1 MTGIEPDG
9 LAGALA
15 TWVAALA
22 TLVVFGRLFGERR
35 LFGVAQ
41 LLLAGLLT
49 GYFVVLAVGEVLV
62 PRLVEPLLAA
72 PAERLDL
79 WPGLALVVVLAGAR
93 YLPRP
98 AVAVPVA
105 MVIGSIAAF
114 ALGGAVVGTL
124 LPQVA
129 AGIVVT
135 GTPGDV
141 VAGLGS
147 LVVTAL
153 VAVGFLH
160 GIPRGPTLTAAA
172 GAGRWLLVAGLGGWL
187 GYLLVSRLALLV
199 DRLGFLLFDWI
210 GIGR

>member
-1 MTGIEPDG
+1 MTGLTPDG
-9 LAGALA
+9 LAGTLA

-22 TLVVFGRLFGERR
+22 TLVVFGHLFGERR
-35 LFGVAQ
+35 LFPLAQ

-49 GYFVVLAVGEVLV
+49 GYLVVLAVGEVLV
-62 PRLVEPLLAA
+62 PRLIEPLLAA

-79 WPGLALVVVLAGAR
+79 WPGLVLVVVLAGAS

-105 MVIGSIAAF
+105 VVVGGLAAF

-135 GTPGDV
+135 GTPGE
-141 VAGLGS
+141 VAVGLGS
-147 LVVTAL
+147 LVLTAV

-160 GIPRGPTLTAAA
+160 GVPRGATLAAA
-172 GAGRWLLVAGLGGWL
+172 SGAGRWLLVGGLGGWL

-199 DRLGFLLFDWI
+199 DRLAFLLFDWL
-210 GIGR
+210 GSGR

>member
-1 MTGIEPDG
+1 MTGLTPDG
-9 LAGALA
+9 LAGTLA

-22 TLVVFGRLFGERR
+22 TLVVFGHLFGERR
-35 LFGVAQ
+35 LFPLAQ

-49 GYFVVLAVGEVLV
+49 GYLVVLAIGEVLV
-62 PRLVEPLLAA
+62 PRLVAPMLAA

-79 WPGLALVVVLAGAR
+79 WPGLALVIVLAGAR

-105 MVIGSIAAF
+105 VVIGGLAAF

-135 GTPGDV
+135 GAPGE
-141 VAGLGS
+141 VAVGLGS
-147 LVVTAL
+147 LVLTAL
-153 VAVGFLH
+153 VAIGFLH
-160 GIPRGPTLTAAA
+160 GVPRGPALAAA
-172 GAGRWLLVAGLGGWL
+172 SGAGRWLLVAGLGGWL

-199 DRLGFLLFDWI
+199 DRLSFLLFDWL
-210 GIGR
+210 GIGS